1 MKRSMIVAL
10 VGLMG
15 AAAGCDSDS
24 TGPDETLGTYEM
36 TLTGDMTETAEGP
49 ASFGTDV
56 DDDGDPIFGLLFGD
70 EESRHVVIAGKAGSA
85 RPAVGTYDIAEGAWE
100 LLHMISDD
108 EELVGLLFGVEGEI
122 NITRSSSTR
131 LSGTIDFVATGY
143 LDEDE
148 VEFEGSISFDAVRAT
163 PTNALSLSAARSLR

>member
-10 VGLMG
+10 AALVG

-36 TLTGDMTETAEGP
+36 TLTGGMTETAEGP

-56 DDDGDPIFGLLFGD
+56 DDEGEPIFGLVFGD
-70 EESRHVVIAGKAGSA
+70 EESRHVVIAATAGSA

-100 LLHMISDD
+100 LLHMIADD
-108 EELVGLLFGVEGEI
+108 EELVGLLLGVEGEI
-122 NITRSSSTR
+122 NITHSTSTR
-131 LSGTIDFVATGY
+131 LSGTIEFVAAGY
-143 LDEDE
+143 VDEEE
-148 VEFEGSISFDAVRAT
+148 VEVEGSLSFDAVRAA
-163 PTNALSLSAARSLR
+163 PTNAVSLSAVRSAR